1 MFDNS
6 LSSLQS
12 LSGSSLQSPQQP
24 PYLVIDGIKLGEDDP
39 IDEPRCLGHGV
50 ISQGLVELDL
60 SEKKDPRNA
69 FVVPPLSNSPVKPTE
84 KGSSPSSSLRSKA
97 SILTS

>member
-1 MFDNS
+1 MVIPIS
-6 LSSLQS
+6 PLQS

-24 PYLVIDGIKLGEDDP
+24 PYLVIDCIKLGEDNP

-60 SEKKDPRNA
+60 REKKD
-69 FVVPPLSNSPVKPTE
+69 LTE
-84 KGSSPSSSLRSKA
+84 KGSFPSSSLRSKA
-97 SILTS
+97 STLTS